1 MSSAKDQYEP
11 DRPRR
16 ARFRGRKREGEP
28 EDGDWTKV
36 RFGLLAVLAGIGVFL
51 IAYLLGLLD
60 LAIFAYGVIVH
71 FALTVVA
78 FLMLLGRLALIGGS
92 VLCLLGPFKNNAR
105 IWAAASLVL
114 ICLSLLFSCL
124 GGVSFGFHGPHSS
137 FGQNTSLSGIS
148 WLGWLSGVAAPTVLI
163 YALVFLFYLRAAAL
177 TLQDH
182 ALAKQII
189 YLAVLSSAAALV
201 NCGAFCAATPFVI
214 HDWTAKPGDPG
225 VPSGLGV
232 LNTALNA
239 LGGLLM
245 LVMAAWY
252 AFTAFQVFHAI
263 SRRADV

>member
-1 MSSAKDQYEP
+1 MSSPKDQDEP
-11 DRPRR
+11 DRPRL
-16 ARFRGRKREGEP
+16 ARSRGRKREGEP

-36 RFGLLAVLAGIGVFL
+36 RFGLLAVLAGIGVLL
-51 IAYLLGLLD
+51 IAYFLGLLD
-60 LAIFAYGVIVH
+60 LAIFASGVIVH

-92 VLCLLGPFKNNAR
+92 VLCLLGPSKNNAR

-124 GGVSFGFHGPHSS
+124 GGVSFSFHGPHSS
-137 FGQNTSLSGIS
+137 FGQSTSLIGIS
-148 WLGWLSGVAAPTVLI
+148 WLGWLSGVAAVSALI
-163 YALVFLFYLRAAAL
+163 YALVFLIYLRALAL
-177 TLQDH
+177 TIQRD
-182 ALAKQII
+182 ALAKQIL
-189 YLAVLSSAAALV
+189 YLAGLSAAAVLV

-252 AFTAFQVFHAI
+252 AFTVFQVYQAI